1 MVRFMNEN
9 EIYWRQA
16 FRLQAEISIRL
27 ARSLM
32 AAASDNTNVYAL
44 AYHVKEKTA
53 KMLEIH
59 DENYPYDYEES
70 R

>member
-1 MVRFMNEN
+1 
-9 EIYWRQA
+9 
-16 FRLQAEISIRL
+16 
-27 ARSLM
+27 M
-32 AAASDNTNVYAL
+32 AASGDNTNVYAL

-70 R
+70 K

>member
-1 MVRFMNEN
+1 MVRCMNEN
-9 EIYWRQA
+9 EVYWRQA
-16 FRLQAEISIRL
+16 FRLQAEISMRL

-32 AAASDNTNVYAL
+32 ATAGDNTNVYAL

-53 KMLEIH
+53 QMLEIH

-70 R
+70 K

>member
-1 MVRFMNEN
+1 
-9 EIYWRQA
+9 
-16 FRLQAEISIRL
+16 
-27 ARSLM
+27 M
-32 AAASDNTNVYAL
+32 ASAGDHPTVYAL

-53 KMLEIH
+53 QMLEIH

>member
-1 MVRFMNEN
+1 MTDE

-16 FRLQAEISIRL
+16 FRLQAEISMRL

-32 AAASDNTNVYAL
+32 ASAGDHPTVYAL

-53 KMLEIH
+53 RMLEIH

>member
-1 MVRFMNEN
+1 MTKE

-32 AAASDNTNVYAL
+32 AASGDNTNVYAL

-70 R
+70 K

>member
-32 AAASDNTNVYAL
+32 AAAGDNTTVYAL

-53 KMLEIH
+53 SMLEIH

-70 R
+70 K

>member
-1 MVRFMNEN
+1 MSED

-16 FRLQAEISIRL
+16 FRMQSEITMRL

-32 AAASDNTNVYAL
+32 ATAGDDHPTVYAL

-53 KMLEIH
+53 RMLEIH